1 MTKKMKN
8 PLNRRLPRELKSE
21 FGKYLVIFLFF
32 IMVISL
38 VSGFLVADTSL
49 HTAYLDAFDKYNIED
64 GNFAYAE
71 EASDDAIAAIEKDGK
86 VKVYANFY
94 KEEDTDDFESTFRAF
109 GERNDIDKVCL
120 LDGDMPKADTDV
132 AIDRLYAKNHDL
144 EIGDKFGVAGKDLT
158 ISGIVALSDYS
169 TLYQN
174 ASDMM
179 FDNDKFGVG
188 VMTDAG
194 FAALRENHLYYNYSW
209 SYDTAP
215 EDDAEAKDMA
225 EDLMPILAEN
235 GMLTNFL
242 PEYLN
247 QAIIFAGDDM
257 GGDMSMILA
266 FLYIVIVILAFVFSI
281 TISNNI
287 TKEANVIG
295 TLRASGYSRGE
306 MVRHYLIMP
315 MLVLL
320 VAAVVGNVL
329 GYTWLEQ
336 IFANQYL
343 ASYGLTTY
351 EVLLNPQAF
360 VLTTV
365 IPLILLFI
373 INFVMLTVKMRIS
386 PLQFIRRDLSKRMK
400 KKAFRLNTKI
410 PIMRRF
416 QMRVIFQNFP
426 NHVMIFFGVFFANFI
441 LMFGMILQPML
452 AHYQNTITD
461 NVLSAYQYILKTP
474 AETET
479 GGAEKFCFGSLDTL
493 PEKRS
498 SESVS
503 LYGVKPDSDYVK
515 LHSSGKK
522 VDISTAYA
530 EKYGV
535 EKGDTITLKDPYGSD
550 KYKFEVG
557 GIYDYPS
564 TIAVFMEQDL
574 FRQTF
579 DYDSDYFNAYFSD
592 QKIKDIDDALISTE
606 ITVDDLTKTSRQ
618 LIRSMGSMMNLFLV
632 FGALMFVLILYLLSK
647 IIIEKNAQSIS
658 MVKILGYNN
667 REINRIY
674 LHSTTIVVILCI
686 LITIPISSLVMKEVV
701 EVVFFEYS
709 GWITYYSIIFTNQK
723 SNTARGKLLLRYCFF
738 LLIINRKSPPLLFP
752 HAVVRRCTADC
763 FAECFCEIAGAAES
777 ALHGDFRHAQIRIGQ
792 QFDALGNAVFR
803 QISIGCLVQVFLENG
818 AAAAAADVPCCG
830 DVL

>member
-194 FAALRENHLYYNYSW
+194 FAALRENHLHYNYSW

-386 PLQFIRRDLSKRMK
+386 PLQFIRRDLSKRKK

-426 NHVMIFFGVFFANFI
+426 NHIIIFFGVFFANFI

-452 AHYQNTITD
+452 VHYQNTITD

-474 AETET
+474 TETET
-479 GGAEKFCFGSLDTL
+479 DGAEKFCFGSLDTL

-709 GWITYYSIIFTNQK
+709 GWITYYMPAVTYVKVAVSGIICY
-723 SNTARGKLLLRYCFF
+723 AIVAF
-738 LLIINRKSPPLLFP
+738 LLNRKVKKIPMS
-752 HAVVRRCTADC
+752 
-763 FAECFCEIAGAAES
+763 
-777 ALHGDFRHAQIRIGQ
+777 
-792 QFDALGNAVFR
+792 DALKNV
-803 QISIGCLVQVFLENG
+803 E
-818 AAAAAADVPCCG
+818 
-830 DVL
+830 

>member
-194 FAALRENHLYYNYSW
+194 FAALRENHLHYNYSW

-257 GGDMSMILA
+257 GSDMSMILA

-386 PLQFIRRDLSKRMK
+386 PLQFIRRDLSKRKK

-441 LMFGMILQPML
+441 LMFGMILQPMMV
-452 AHYQNTITD
+452 HYQNTITD

-479 GGAEKFCFGSLDTL
+479 DGAEKFCFGSLDTL

-709 GWITYYSIIFTNQK
+709 GWITYYMPAVTYVEVAASGIICY
-723 SNTARGKLLLRYCFF
+723 AIVAF
-738 LLIINRKSPPLLFP
+738 LLNRKVKKIPMS
-752 HAVVRRCTADC
+752 
-763 FAECFCEIAGAAES
+763 
-777 ALHGDFRHAQIRIGQ
+777 
-792 QFDALGNAVFR
+792 DALKNV
-803 QISIGCLVQVFLENG
+803 E
-818 AAAAAADVPCCG
+818 
-830 DVL
+830 

>member
-49 HTAYLDAFDKYNIED
+49 HTAYLEAFDKYNIED

-158 ISGIVALSDYS
+158 ISGIVDLSDYS

-194 FAALRENHLYYNYSW
+194 FAALRENHLHYNYSW
-209 SYDTAP
+209 SYDTVP

-360 VLTTV
+360 VLTTM

-386 PLQFIRRDLSKRMK
+386 PLQFIRRDLSKRKK

-416 QMRVIFQNFP
+416 QMRVILQNFP

-452 AHYQNTITD
+452 VHYQNTITD

-479 GGAEKFCFGSLDTL
+479 DGAEKFCFGSLDTL

-709 GWITYYSIIFTNQK
+709 GWITYYMPAVTYVEVAASGIICY
-723 SNTARGKLLLRYCFF
+723 AIVAF
-738 LLIINRKSPPLLFP
+738 LLNRKVKKIPMS
-752 HAVVRRCTADC
+752 
-763 FAECFCEIAGAAES
+763 
-777 ALHGDFRHAQIRIGQ
+777 
-792 QFDALGNAVFR
+792 DALKNV
-803 QISIGCLVQVFLENG
+803 E
-818 AAAAAADVPCCG
+818 
-830 DVL
+830 

>member
-94 KEEDTDDFESTFRAF
+94 KEESTDDFESTFRVF

-144 EIGDKFGVAGKDLT
+144 EIGDKFGVAGKALT

-194 FAALRENHLYYNYSW
+194 FAALRENHLHYNYSW

-373 INFVMLTVKMRIS
+373 INFVVLTVKMRIS
-386 PLQFIRRDLSKRMK
+386 PLQFIRRDLSKRKK

-474 AETET
+474 TETET
-479 GGAEKFCFGSLDTL
+479 DGAEKFCFGSLDTL

-709 GWITYYSIIFTNQK
+709 GWITYYMPAVTYVEVAASGIICY
-723 SNTARGKLLLRYCFF
+723 AIVAF
-738 LLIINRKSPPLLFP
+738 LLNRKVKKIPMS
-752 HAVVRRCTADC
+752 
-763 FAECFCEIAGAAES
+763 
-777 ALHGDFRHAQIRIGQ
+777 
-792 QFDALGNAVFR
+792 DALKNV
-803 QISIGCLVQVFLENG
+803 E
-818 AAAAAADVPCCG
+818 
-830 DVL
+830 

>member
-194 FAALRENHLYYNYSW
+194 FAALRENHLHYNYSW

-386 PLQFIRRDLSKRMK
+386 PLQFIRRDLSKRKK

-579 DYDSDYFNAYFSD
+579 DYDSDYFNTYFSD

-709 GWITYYSIIFTNQK
+709 GWITYYMPAVTYVEVAASGIICY
-723 SNTARGKLLLRYCFF
+723 AIVAF
-738 LLIINRKSPPLLFP
+738 LLNRKVKKIPMS
-752 HAVVRRCTADC
+752 
-763 FAECFCEIAGAAES
+763 
-777 ALHGDFRHAQIRIGQ
+777 
-792 QFDALGNAVFR
+792 DALKNV
-803 QISIGCLVQVFLENG
+803 E
-818 AAAAAADVPCCG
+818 
-830 DVL
+830 

>member
-194 FAALRENHLYYNYSW
+194 FAALRENHLHYNYSW

-315 MLVLL
+315 LLVLL

-373 INFVMLTVKMRIS
+373 INFVMLTVKMQIS
-386 PLQFIRRDLSKRMK
+386 PLQFIRRDLSKRKK

-452 AHYQNTITD
+452 VHYQNTITD

-479 GGAEKFCFGSLDTL
+479 DGAEKFCFGSLDTL

-709 GWITYYSIIFTNQK
+709 GWITYYMPAVTYVEVAASGIICY
-723 SNTARGKLLLRYCFF
+723 AIVAF
-738 LLIINRKSPPLLFP
+738 LLNRKVKKIPMS
-752 HAVVRRCTADC
+752 
-763 FAECFCEIAGAAES
+763 
-777 ALHGDFRHAQIRIGQ
+777 
-792 QFDALGNAVFR
+792 DALKNV
-803 QISIGCLVQVFLENG
+803 E
-818 AAAAAADVPCCG
+818 
-830 DVL
+830 

>member
-194 FAALRENHLYYNYSW
+194 FATLRENHLHYNYSW

-452 AHYQNTITD
+452 VHYQNTITD

-479 GGAEKFCFGSLDTL
+479 DGAEKFCFGSLDTL

-709 GWITYYSIIFTNQK
+709 GWITYYMPAVTYVEVAASGIICY
-723 SNTARGKLLLRYCFF
+723 AIVAF
-738 LLIINRKSPPLLFP
+738 LLNRKVKKIPMS
-752 HAVVRRCTADC
+752 
-763 FAECFCEIAGAAES
+763 
-777 ALHGDFRHAQIRIGQ
+777 
-792 QFDALGNAVFR
+792 DALKNV
-803 QISIGCLVQVFLENG
+803 E
-818 AAAAAADVPCCG
+818 
-830 DVL
+830 

>member
-194 FAALRENHLYYNYSW
+194 FAALRENHLHYNYSW

-257 GGDMSMILA
+257 GSDMSMILA

-386 PLQFIRRDLSKRMK
+386 PLQFIRRDLSKRKK

-479 GGAEKFCFGSLDTL
+479 DGAEKFCFGSLDTL
-493 PEKRS
+493 PEKCS

-709 GWITYYSIIFTNQK
+709 GWITYYMPAVTYVEVAASGIICY
-723 SNTARGKLLLRYCFF
+723 AIVAF
-738 LLIINRKSPPLLFP
+738 LLNRKVKKIPMS
-752 HAVVRRCTADC
+752 
-763 FAECFCEIAGAAES
+763 
-777 ALHGDFRHAQIRIGQ
+777 
-792 QFDALGNAVFR
+792 DALKNV
-803 QISIGCLVQVFLENG
+803 E
-818 AAAAAADVPCCG
+818 
-830 DVL
+830 

>member
-64 GNFAYAE
+64 GNFAYVE

-188 VMTDAG
+188 IMTDAG
-194 FAALRENHLYYNYSW
+194 FAALRENHLHYNYSW
-209 SYDTAP
+209 SYNTAP

-225 EDLMPILAEN
+225 EDLLPILAEN

-365 IPLILLFI
+365 IPMILLFI

-386 PLQFIRRDLSKRMK
+386 PLQFIRRDLSKRKK

-452 AHYQNTITD
+452 VHYQDTITD

-479 GGAEKFCFGSLDTL
+479 DGAEKFCFGSLDTL

-709 GWITYYSIIFTNQK
+709 GWITYYMPAVTYVEVAASGIICY
-723 SNTARGKLLLRYCFF
+723 AIVAF
-738 LLIINRKSPPLLFP
+738 LLNRKVKKIPMS
-752 HAVVRRCTADC
+752 
-763 FAECFCEIAGAAES
+763 
-777 ALHGDFRHAQIRIGQ
+777 
-792 QFDALGNAVFR
+792 DALKNV
-803 QISIGCLVQVFLENG
+803 E
-818 AAAAAADVPCCG
+818 
-830 DVL
+830 

>member
-71 EASDDAIAAIEKDGK
+71 EASDDAVAAIEKDGK

-194 FAALRENHLYYNYSW
+194 FAALRENHLHYNYSW

-386 PLQFIRRDLSKRMK
+386 PLQFIRRDLSKRKK

-452 AHYQNTITD
+452 VHYQDTITD

-479 GGAEKFCFGSLDTL
+479 DGAEKFCFGSLDTL

-709 GWITYYSIIFTNQK
+709 GWITYYMPAVTYVEVAASGIICY
-723 SNTARGKLLLRYCFF
+723 AIVAF
-738 LLIINRKSPPLLFP
+738 LLNRKVKKIPMS
-752 HAVVRRCTADC
+752 
-763 FAECFCEIAGAAES
+763 
-777 ALHGDFRHAQIRIGQ
+777 
-792 QFDALGNAVFR
+792 DALKNV
-803 QISIGCLVQVFLENG
+803 E
-818 AAAAAADVPCCG
+818 
-830 DVL
+830 

>member
-194 FAALRENHLYYNYSW
+194 FAALRENHLHYNYSW

-257 GGDMSMILA
+257 GSDMSMILA

-386 PLQFIRRDLSKRMK
+386 PLQFIRRDLSKRKK

-479 GGAEKFCFGSLDTL
+479 DGAEKFCFGSLDTL

-530 EKYGV
+530 EKYSV

-709 GWITYYSIIFTNQK
+709 GWITYYMPAVTYVEVAASGIICY
-723 SNTARGKLLLRYCFF
+723 AIVAF
-738 LLIINRKSPPLLFP
+738 LLNRKVKKIPMS
-752 HAVVRRCTADC
+752 
-763 FAECFCEIAGAAES
+763 
-777 ALHGDFRHAQIRIGQ
+777 
-792 QFDALGNAVFR
+792 DALKNV
-803 QISIGCLVQVFLENG
+803 E
-818 AAAAAADVPCCG
+818 
-830 DVL
+830 

>member
-194 FAALRENHLYYNYSW
+194 FAALRENHLHYNYSW

-257 GGDMSMILA
+257 GSDMSMILA

-295 TLRASGYSRGE
+295 TLRASGYSRRE

-386 PLQFIRRDLSKRMK
+386 PLQFIRRDLSKRKK

-479 GGAEKFCFGSLDTL
+479 DGAEKFCFGSLDTL

-709 GWITYYSIIFTNQK
+709 GWITYYMPAVTYVEVAASGIICY
-723 SNTARGKLLLRYCFF
+723 AIVAF
-738 LLIINRKSPPLLFP
+738 LLNRKVKKIPMS
-752 HAVVRRCTADC
+752 
-763 FAECFCEIAGAAES
+763 
-777 ALHGDFRHAQIRIGQ
+777 
-792 QFDALGNAVFR
+792 DALKNV
-803 QISIGCLVQVFLENG
+803 E
-818 AAAAAADVPCCG
+818 
-830 DVL
+830 

>member
-120 LDGDMPKADTDV
+120 LDGDMPRADTDV

-194 FAALRENHLYYNYSW
+194 FAALRENHLHYNYSW

-386 PLQFIRRDLSKRMK
+386 PLQFIRRDLSKRKK

-452 AHYQNTITD
+452 VHYQNTITD

-479 GGAEKFCFGSLDTL
+479 DGAEKFCFGSLDTL

-574 FRQTF
+574 FNQTF

-709 GWITYYSIIFTNQK
+709 GWITYYMPAVTYVEVAASGVICYAIV
-723 SNTARGKLLLRYCFF
+723 AF
-738 LLIINRKSPPLLFP
+738 LLNRKVKKIPMS
-752 HAVVRRCTADC
+752 
-763 FAECFCEIAGAAES
+763 
-777 ALHGDFRHAQIRIGQ
+777 
-792 QFDALGNAVFR
+792 DALKNV
-803 QISIGCLVQVFLENG
+803 E
-818 AAAAAADVPCCG
+818 
-830 DVL
+830 

>member
-71 EASDDAIAAIEKDGK
+71 EAFDDAIAAIEKDGK

-94 KEEDTDDFESTFRAF
+94 KEESTDDFESTFRAF

-132 AIDRLYAKNHDL
+132 AIDRLYAKNHNL

-194 FAALRENHLYYNYSW
+194 FAALRENHLHYNYSW

-320 VAAVVGNVL
+320 VAAVVGNEL

-336 IFANQYL
+336 IFADQYL

-351 EVLLNPQAF
+351 EVLINPQAF

-386 PLQFIRRDLSKRMK
+386 PLQFIRRDLSKRKK

-452 AHYQNTITD
+452 VHYQNTITD

-479 GGAEKFCFGSLDTL
+479 DGAEKFCFGSLDTL

-515 LHSSGKK
+515 LYSSGKK

-709 GWITYYSIIFTNQK
+709 GWITYYMPAVTYVEVAASGVICYAIV
-723 SNTARGKLLLRYCFF
+723 AF
-738 LLIINRKSPPLLFP
+738 LLNRKVKKIPMS
-752 HAVVRRCTADC
+752 
-763 FAECFCEIAGAAES
+763 
-777 ALHGDFRHAQIRIGQ
+777 
-792 QFDALGNAVFR
+792 DALKNV
-803 QISIGCLVQVFLENG
+803 E
-818 AAAAAADVPCCG
+818 
-830 DVL
+830 

>member
-144 EIGDKFGVAGKDLT
+144 EIGDKFGVAGKNLT

-194 FAALRENHLYYNYSW
+194 FAALRENHLHHNYSW

-287 TKEANVIG
+287 TREANVIG

-386 PLQFIRRDLSKRMK
+386 PLQFIRRDLSKRKK

-452 AHYQNTITD
+452 VHYQNTITD

-474 AETET
+474 TETET
-479 GGAEKFCFGSLDTL
+479 DGAEKFCFGSLDTL

-709 GWITYYSIIFTNQK
+709 GWITYYMPAVTYVEVAASGIICY
-723 SNTARGKLLLRYCFF
+723 AIVAF
-738 LLIINRKSPPLLFP
+738 LLNRKVKKIPMS
-752 HAVVRRCTADC
+752 
-763 FAECFCEIAGAAES
+763 
-777 ALHGDFRHAQIRIGQ
+777 
-792 QFDALGNAVFR
+792 DALKNV
-803 QISIGCLVQVFLENG
+803 E
-818 AAAAAADVPCCG
+818 
-830 DVL
+830 

>member
-194 FAALRENHLYYNYSW
+194 FAALRENHLHYNYSW

-287 TKEANVIG
+287 TREANVIG

-360 VLTTV
+360 VLTTM

-386 PLQFIRRDLSKRMK
+386 PLQFIRRDLSKRKK

-426 NHVMIFFGVFFANFI
+426 NHVMIFFGVFFSNFI

-452 AHYQNTITD
+452 VHYQNTITD

-479 GGAEKFCFGSLDTL
+479 DGAEKFCFGSLDTL
-493 PEKRS
+493 PEKRC

-709 GWITYYSIIFTNQK
+709 GWITYYMPAVTYVEVAASGIICY
-723 SNTARGKLLLRYCFF
+723 AIVAF
-738 LLIINRKSPPLLFP
+738 LLNRKVKKIPMS
-752 HAVVRRCTADC
+752 
-763 FAECFCEIAGAAES
+763 
-777 ALHGDFRHAQIRIGQ
+777 
-792 QFDALGNAVFR
+792 DALKNV
-803 QISIGCLVQVFLENG
+803 E
-818 AAAAAADVPCCG
+818 
-830 DVL
+830 

>member
-49 HTAYLDAFDKYNIED
+49 HTAYLNAFDKYNIED

-287 TKEANVIG
+287 TREANVIG

-386 PLQFIRRDLSKRMK
+386 PLQFIRRDLSKRKK

-452 AHYQNTITD
+452 VHYQNTITD

-479 GGAEKFCFGSLDTL
+479 DGAEKFCFGSLDTL

-574 FRQTF
+574 FNQTF

-709 GWITYYSIIFTNQK
+709 GWITYYMPAVTYVEVAASGIICY
-723 SNTARGKLLLRYCFF
+723 AIVAF
-738 LLIINRKSPPLLFP
+738 LLNRKVKKIPMS
-752 HAVVRRCTADC
+752 
-763 FAECFCEIAGAAES
+763 
-777 ALHGDFRHAQIRIGQ
+777 
-792 QFDALGNAVFR
+792 DALKNV
-803 QISIGCLVQVFLENG
+803 E
-818 AAAAAADVPCCG
+818 
-830 DVL
+830 

>member
-94 KEEDTDDFESTFRAF
+94 KEEDTDDFESTFRVF

-194 FAALRENHLYYNYSW
+194 FAALRENHLHYNYSW

-257 GGDMSMILA
+257 GSDMSMILA

-386 PLQFIRRDLSKRMK
+386 PLQFIRRDLSKRKK

-452 AHYQNTITD
+452 VHYQNTITD

-479 GGAEKFCFGSLDTL
+479 DGAEKFCFGSLDTL

-709 GWITYYSIIFTNQK
+709 GWITYYMPAVTYVEVAASGIICY
-723 SNTARGKLLLRYCFF
+723 AIVAF
-738 LLIINRKSPPLLFP
+738 LLNRKVKKIPMS
-752 HAVVRRCTADC
+752 
-763 FAECFCEIAGAAES
+763 
-777 ALHGDFRHAQIRIGQ
+777 
-792 QFDALGNAVFR
+792 DALKNV
-803 QISIGCLVQVFLENG
+803 E
-818 AAAAAADVPCCG
+818 
-830 DVL
+830 

>member
-71 EASDDAIAAIEKDGK
+71 EAFDDAIAAIEKDGK

-94 KEEDTDDFESTFRAF
+94 KEESTDDFESTFRAF

-132 AIDRLYAKNHDL
+132 AIDRLYAKNHNL

-194 FAALRENHLYYNYSW
+194 FAALRENHLHYNYSW

-336 IFANQYL
+336 IFADQYL

-351 EVLLNPQAF
+351 EVLINPQAF

-386 PLQFIRRDLSKRMK
+386 PLQFIRRDLSKRKK

-452 AHYQNTITD
+452 VHYQNTITD

-479 GGAEKFCFGSLDTL
+479 DGAEKFCFGSLDTL

-515 LHSSGKK
+515 LYSSGKK

-709 GWITYYSIIFTNQK
+709 GWITYYMPAVTYVEVAASGIICY
-723 SNTARGKLLLRYCFF
+723 AIVAF
-738 LLIINRKSPPLLFP
+738 LLNRKVKKIPMS
-752 HAVVRRCTADC
+752 
-763 FAECFCEIAGAAES
+763 
-777 ALHGDFRHAQIRIGQ
+777 
-792 QFDALGNAVFR
+792 DALKNV
-803 QISIGCLVQVFLENG
+803 E
-818 AAAAAADVPCCG
+818 
-830 DVL
+830 

>member
-94 KEEDTDDFESTFRAF
+94 KEEDTDDFESTFRVF

-194 FAALRENHLYYNYSW
+194 FAALRENHLHYNYSW
-209 SYDTAP
+209 SYDIAP

-386 PLQFIRRDLSKRMK
+386 PLQFIRRDLSKRKK

-452 AHYQNTITD
+452 VHYQNTITD

-479 GGAEKFCFGSLDTL
+479 DGAEKFCFGSLDTL

-574 FRQTF
+574 FNQMF

-686 LITIPISSLVMKEVV
+686 LITIPISSLVMKEVM

-709 GWITYYSIIFTNQK
+709 GWITYYMPAVTYVEVAASGVICYAIV
-723 SNTARGKLLLRYCFF
+723 AF
-738 LLIINRKSPPLLFP
+738 LLNRKVKKIPRS
-752 HAVVRRCTADC
+752 
-763 FAECFCEIAGAAES
+763 
-777 ALHGDFRHAQIRIGQ
+777 
-792 QFDALGNAVFR
+792 DALKNV
-803 QISIGCLVQVFLENG
+803 E
-818 AAAAAADVPCCG
+818 
-830 DVL
+830 

>member
-94 KEEDTDDFESTFRAF
+94 KEENTDDFESTFRAF

-194 FAALRENHLYYNYSW
+194 FAALRENHLHYNYSW

-386 PLQFIRRDLSKRMK
+386 PLQFIRRDLSKRKK

-441 LMFGMILQPML
+441 LMFGMILQPMMV
-452 AHYQNTITD
+452 HYQNTITD

-709 GWITYYSIIFTNQK
+709 GWITYYMPAVTYVEVAASGIICY
-723 SNTARGKLLLRYCFF
+723 AIVAF
-738 LLIINRKSPPLLFP
+738 LLNRKVKKIPMS
-752 HAVVRRCTADC
+752 
-763 FAECFCEIAGAAES
+763 
-777 ALHGDFRHAQIRIGQ
+777 
-792 QFDALGNAVFR
+792 DALKNV
-803 QISIGCLVQVFLENG
+803 E
-818 AAAAAADVPCCG
+818 
-830 DVL
+830 

>member
-194 FAALRENHLYYNYSW
+194 FAALRENHLHYNYSW

-336 IFANQYL
+336 IFADQYL

-386 PLQFIRRDLSKRMK
+386 PLQFIRRDLSKRKK

-452 AHYQNTITD
+452 VHYQNTITD

-479 GGAEKFCFGSLDTL
+479 DGAEKFCFGSLDTL

-686 LITIPISSLVMKEVV
+686 LITIPISSLVMKEVM

-709 GWITYYSIIFTNQK
+709 GWITYYMPAVTYVEVAASGVICYAIV
-723 SNTARGKLLLRYCFF
+723 AF
-738 LLIINRKSPPLLFP
+738 LLNRKVKKIPMS
-752 HAVVRRCTADC
+752 
-763 FAECFCEIAGAAES
+763 
-777 ALHGDFRHAQIRIGQ
+777 
-792 QFDALGNAVFR
+792 DALKNV
-803 QISIGCLVQVFLENG
+803 E
-818 AAAAAADVPCCG
+818 
-830 DVL
+830 

>member
-94 KEEDTDDFESTFRAF
+94 KEEDTDDFESTFRVF

-144 EIGDKFGVAGKDLT
+144 EIGDKFGVAGKALT

-194 FAALRENHLYYNYSW
+194 FAALRENHLHYNYSW

-257 GGDMSMILA
+257 GSDMSMILA

-287 TKEANVIG
+287 IREANVIG

-386 PLQFIRRDLSKRMK
+386 PLQFIRRDLSKRKK

-452 AHYQNTITD
+452 VHYQNTITD

-479 GGAEKFCFGSLDTL
+479 DGAEKFCFGSLDTL

-574 FRQTF
+574 FNQTF

-709 GWITYYSIIFTNQK
+709 GWITYYMPAVTYVEVAASGMICYAIV
-723 SNTARGKLLLRYCFF
+723 AF
-738 LLIINRKSPPLLFP
+738 LLNRKVKKIPMS
-752 HAVVRRCTADC
+752 
-763 FAECFCEIAGAAES
+763 
-777 ALHGDFRHAQIRIGQ
+777 
-792 QFDALGNAVFR
+792 DALKNV
-803 QISIGCLVQVFLENG
+803 E
-818 AAAAAADVPCCG
+818 
-830 DVL
+830 

>member
-194 FAALRENHLYYNYSW
+194 FAALRENHLHYNYSW

-373 INFVMLTVKMRIS
+373 INFVMLTVKMQIS
-386 PLQFIRRDLSKRMK
+386 PLQFIRRDLSKRKK

-452 AHYQNTITD
+452 VHYQNTITD

-479 GGAEKFCFGSLDTL
+479 DGAEKFCFGSLDTL

-503 LYGVKPDSDYVK
+503 LYGVKLDSDYVK

-709 GWITYYSIIFTNQK
+709 GWITYYMPAVTYVEVAASGIICY
-723 SNTARGKLLLRYCFF
+723 AIVAF
-738 LLIINRKSPPLLFP
+738 LLNRKVKKIPMS
-752 HAVVRRCTADC
+752 
-763 FAECFCEIAGAAES
+763 
-777 ALHGDFRHAQIRIGQ
+777 
-792 QFDALGNAVFR
+792 DALKNV
-803 QISIGCLVQVFLENG
+803 E
-818 AAAAAADVPCCG
+818 
-830 DVL
+830 

>member
-94 KEEDTDDFESTFRAF
+94 KEEDTDDFESTFRVF

-194 FAALRENHLYYNYSW
+194 FAALRENHLHYNYSW

-235 GMLTNFL
+235 GVLTNFL

-257 GGDMSMILA
+257 GSDMSMILA

-386 PLQFIRRDLSKRMK
+386 PLQFIRRDLSKRKK

-452 AHYQNTITD
+452 VHYQNTITD

-479 GGAEKFCFGSLDTL
+479 DGAEKFCFGSLDTL

-709 GWITYYSIIFTNQK
+709 GWITYYMPAVTYVEVAASGVICYAIV
-723 SNTARGKLLLRYCFF
+723 AF
-738 LLIINRKSPPLLFP
+738 LLNRKVKKIPMS
-752 HAVVRRCTADC
+752 
-763 FAECFCEIAGAAES
+763 
-777 ALHGDFRHAQIRIGQ
+777 
-792 QFDALGNAVFR
+792 DALKNV
-803 QISIGCLVQVFLENG
+803 E
-818 AAAAAADVPCCG
+818 
-830 DVL
+830 

>member
-94 KEEDTDDFESTFRAF
+94 KEEDTDDFESTFRVF

-120 LDGDMPKADTDV
+120 LDGDMPKSDTDV

-194 FAALRENHLYYNYSW
+194 FAALRENHLHYNYSW

-336 IFANQYL
+336 IFADQYL

-386 PLQFIRRDLSKRMK
+386 PLQFIRRDLSKRKK

-452 AHYQNTITD
+452 VHYQNTITD

-479 GGAEKFCFGSLDTL
+479 DGAEKFCFGSLDTL

-574 FRQTF
+574 FNQTF

-709 GWITYYSIIFTNQK
+709 GWITYYMPAVTYVEVAASGIICY
-723 SNTARGKLLLRYCFF
+723 AIVAF
-738 LLIINRKSPPLLFP
+738 LLNRKVKKIPMS
-752 HAVVRRCTADC
+752 
-763 FAECFCEIAGAAES
+763 
-777 ALHGDFRHAQIRIGQ
+777 
-792 QFDALGNAVFR
+792 DALKNV
-803 QISIGCLVQVFLENG
+803 E
-818 AAAAAADVPCCG
+818 
-830 DVL
+830 

>member
-194 FAALRENHLYYNYSW
+194 FATLRENHLHYNYSW

-336 IFANQYL
+336 IFASQYL

-386 PLQFIRRDLSKRMK
+386 PLQFIRRDLSKRKK

-479 GGAEKFCFGSLDTL
+479 DGAEKFCFGSLDTL

-709 GWITYYSIIFTNQK
+709 GWITYYMPAVTYVEVAASGIICY
-723 SNTARGKLLLRYCFF
+723 AIVAF
-738 LLIINRKSPPLLFP
+738 LLNRKVKKIPMS
-752 HAVVRRCTADC
+752 
-763 FAECFCEIAGAAES
+763 
-777 ALHGDFRHAQIRIGQ
+777 
-792 QFDALGNAVFR
+792 DALKNV
-803 QISIGCLVQVFLENG
+803 E
-818 AAAAAADVPCCG
+818 
-830 DVL
+830 

>member
-8 PLNRRLPRELKSE
+8 PLNRRLPRELKNE

-144 EIGDKFGVAGKDLT
+144 EIGDKFGVAGKALT

-194 FAALRENHLYYNYSW
+194 FAALRENHLHYNYSW

-257 GGDMSMILA
+257 GSDMSMILA

-287 TKEANVIG
+287 TREANVIG

-365 IPLILLFI
+365 IPLILLFL

-386 PLQFIRRDLSKRMK
+386 PLQFIRRDLSKRKK

-452 AHYQNTITD
+452 VHYQNTITD

-479 GGAEKFCFGSLDTL
+479 DGAEKFCFGSLDTL

-498 SESVS
+498 SENVS

-709 GWITYYSIIFTNQK
+709 GWITYYMPAVTYVKVAVSGIICY
-723 SNTARGKLLLRYCFF
+723 AIVAF
-738 LLIINRKSPPLLFP
+738 LLNRKVKKIPMS
-752 HAVVRRCTADC
+752 
-763 FAECFCEIAGAAES
+763 
-777 ALHGDFRHAQIRIGQ
+777 
-792 QFDALGNAVFR
+792 DALKNV
-803 QISIGCLVQVFLENG
+803 E
-818 AAAAAADVPCCG
+818 
-830 DVL
+830 

>member
-109 GERNDIDKVCL
+109 GERNHIDKVCL

-194 FAALRENHLYYNYSW
+194 FAALRENHLHYNYSW

-351 EVLLNPQAF
+351 EVLINPQAF

-386 PLQFIRRDLSKRMK
+386 PLQFIRRDLSKRKK

-452 AHYQNTITD
+452 VHYQNTITD

-479 GGAEKFCFGSLDTL
+479 DGAEKFCFGSLDTL

-709 GWITYYSIIFTNQK
+709 GWITYYMPAVTYVEVAASGVICYAIV
-723 SNTARGKLLLRYCFF
+723 AF
-738 LLIINRKSPPLLFP
+738 LLNRKVKKIPMS
-752 HAVVRRCTADC
+752 
-763 FAECFCEIAGAAES
+763 
-777 ALHGDFRHAQIRIGQ
+777 
-792 QFDALGNAVFR
+792 DALKNV
-803 QISIGCLVQVFLENG
+803 E
-818 AAAAAADVPCCG
+818 
-830 DVL
+830 

>member
-144 EIGDKFGVAGKDLT
+144 EIGDKFGVAGKDLI

-194 FAALRENHLYYNYSW
+194 FAALRENHLHYNYSW

-257 GGDMSMILA
+257 GSDMSMILA

-386 PLQFIRRDLSKRMK
+386 PLQFIRRDLSKRKK

-452 AHYQNTITD
+452 VHYQDTITD
-461 NVLSAYQYILKTP
+461 NMFSAYQYILKTP

-479 GGAEKFCFGSLDTL
+479 DGAEKFCFGSLDTL

-592 QKIKDIDDALISTE
+592 QKIKDIDDAMIATE
-606 ITVDDLTKTSRQ
+606 ITEDDLTKTSRQ

-709 GWITYYSIIFTNQK
+709 GWITYYMPAVTYVEVAASGIICY
-723 SNTARGKLLLRYCFF
+723 AIVAF
-738 LLIINRKSPPLLFP
+738 LLNRKVKKIPMS
-752 HAVVRRCTADC
+752 
-763 FAECFCEIAGAAES
+763 
-777 ALHGDFRHAQIRIGQ
+777 
-792 QFDALGNAVFR
+792 DALKNV
-803 QISIGCLVQVFLENG
+803 E
-818 AAAAAADVPCCG
+818 
-830 DVL
+830 

>member
-194 FAALRENHLYYNYSW
+194 FAALRENHLHYNYSW

-386 PLQFIRRDLSKRMK
+386 PLQFIRRDLSKRKK
-400 KKAFRLNTKI
+400 KKAFRLNIKI

-452 AHYQNTITD
+452 VHYQDTITD

-479 GGAEKFCFGSLDTL
+479 DGAEKFCFGSLDTL

-709 GWITYYSIIFTNQK
+709 GWITYYMPAVTYVEVAASGIICY
-723 SNTARGKLLLRYCFF
+723 AIVAF
-738 LLIINRKSPPLLFP
+738 LLNRKVKKIPMS
-752 HAVVRRCTADC
+752 
-763 FAECFCEIAGAAES
+763 
-777 ALHGDFRHAQIRIGQ
+777 
-792 QFDALGNAVFR
+792 DALKNV
-803 QISIGCLVQVFLENG
+803 E
-818 AAAAAADVPCCG
+818 
-830 DVL
+830 

>member
-71 EASDDAIAAIEKDGK
+71 EAFDDAIAAIEKDGK

-94 KEEDTDDFESTFRAF
+94 KEESTDDFESTFRAF

-132 AIDRLYAKNHDL
+132 AIDRLYAKNHNL

-194 FAALRENHLYYNYSW
+194 FAALRENHLHYNYSW

-215 EDDAEAKDMA
+215 EDDAEAKEMA

-336 IFANQYL
+336 IFADQYL

-351 EVLLNPQAF
+351 EVLINPQAF

-386 PLQFIRRDLSKRMK
+386 PLQFIRRDLSKRKK

-479 GGAEKFCFGSLDTL
+479 DGAEKFCFGSLDTL

-709 GWITYYSIIFTNQK
+709 GWITYYMPAVTYVEVAASGIICY
-723 SNTARGKLLLRYCFF
+723 AIVAF
-738 LLIINRKSPPLLFP
+738 LLNRKVKKIPMS
-752 HAVVRRCTADC
+752 
-763 FAECFCEIAGAAES
+763 
-777 ALHGDFRHAQIRIGQ
+777 
-792 QFDALGNAVFR
+792 DALKNV
-803 QISIGCLVQVFLENG
+803 E
-818 AAAAAADVPCCG
+818 
-830 DVL
+830 

>member
-49 HTAYLDAFDKYNIED
+49 HTAYLEAFDKYNIED

-194 FAALRENHLYYNYSW
+194 FAALRENHLHYNYSW

-287 TKEANVIG
+287 TREANVIG

-373 INFVMLTVKMRIS
+373 INFVMLTVKMRIL
-386 PLQFIRRDLSKRMK
+386 PLQFIRRDLSKRKK

-452 AHYQNTITD
+452 VHYQNTITD

-479 GGAEKFCFGSLDTL
+479 DGAEKFCFGSLDTL

-522 VDISTAYA
+522 VDISIAYA

-709 GWITYYSIIFTNQK
+709 GWITYYMPAVTYVEVAASGIICY
-723 SNTARGKLLLRYCFF
+723 AIVAF
-738 LLIINRKSPPLLFP
+738 LLNRKVKKIPMS
-752 HAVVRRCTADC
+752 
-763 FAECFCEIAGAAES
+763 
-777 ALHGDFRHAQIRIGQ
+777 
-792 QFDALGNAVFR
+792 DALKNV
-803 QISIGCLVQVFLENG
+803 E
-818 AAAAAADVPCCG
+818 
-830 DVL
+830 

>member
-1 MTKKMKN
+1 M
-8 PLNRRLPRELKSE
+8 
-21 FGKYLVIFLFF
+21 
-32 IMVISL
+32 
-38 VSGFLVADTSL
+38 ADTSL

-144 EIGDKFGVAGKDLT
+144 EIGDKFGVAGKNLT

-194 FAALRENHLYYNYSW
+194 FAALRENHLHYNYSW

-287 TKEANVIG
+287 TREANVIG

-386 PLQFIRRDLSKRMK
+386 PLQFIRRDLSKRKK

-452 AHYQNTITD
+452 VHYQNTITD

-474 AETET
+474 TETET
-479 GGAEKFCFGSLDTL
+479 DGAEKFCFGSLDTL

-709 GWITYYSIIFTNQK
+709 GWITYYMPAVTYVEVAASGIICY
-723 SNTARGKLLLRYCFF
+723 AIVAF
-738 LLIINRKSPPLLFP
+738 LLKRKVKKIPMS
-752 HAVVRRCTADC
+752 
-763 FAECFCEIAGAAES
+763 
-777 ALHGDFRHAQIRIGQ
+777 
-792 QFDALGNAVFR
+792 DALKNV
-803 QISIGCLVQVFLENG
+803 E
-818 AAAAAADVPCCG
+818 
-830 DVL
+830 

>member
-194 FAALRENHLYYNYSW
+194 FAALRENHLHYNYSW

-373 INFVMLTVKMRIS
+373 INFVMLTIKMRIS
-386 PLQFIRRDLSKRMK
+386 PLQFIRRDLSKRKK

-452 AHYQNTITD
+452 VHYQNTITD

-479 GGAEKFCFGSLDTL
+479 DGAEKFCFGSLDTL

-618 LIRSMGSMMNLFLV
+618 RIRSMGSMMNLFLV

-709 GWITYYSIIFTNQK
+709 GWITYYMPAVTYVEVAASGIICY
-723 SNTARGKLLLRYCFF
+723 AIVAF
-738 LLIINRKSPPLLFP
+738 LLNRKVKKIPMS
-752 HAVVRRCTADC
+752 
-763 FAECFCEIAGAAES
+763 
-777 ALHGDFRHAQIRIGQ
+777 
-792 QFDALGNAVFR
+792 DALKNV
-803 QISIGCLVQVFLENG
+803 E
-818 AAAAAADVPCCG
+818 
-830 DVL
+830 

>member
-144 EIGDKFGVAGKDLT
+144 EIGDKFGVAGKNLT

-194 FAALRENHLYYNYSW
+194 FAALRENHLHYNYSW

-386 PLQFIRRDLSKRMK
+386 PLQFIRRDLSKRKK

-479 GGAEKFCFGSLDTL
+479 DGAEKFCFGSLDTL

-535 EKGDTITLKDPYGSD
+535 VKGDTITLKDPYGSD

-709 GWITYYSIIFTNQK
+709 GWITYYMPAVTYVEVAASGIICY
-723 SNTARGKLLLRYCFF
+723 AIVAF
-738 LLIINRKSPPLLFP
+738 LLNRKVKKIPMS
-752 HAVVRRCTADC
+752 
-763 FAECFCEIAGAAES
+763 
-777 ALHGDFRHAQIRIGQ
+777 
-792 QFDALGNAVFR
+792 DALKNV
-803 QISIGCLVQVFLENG
+803 E
-818 AAAAAADVPCCG
+818 
-830 DVL
+830 

>member
-49 HTAYLDAFDKYNIED
+49 HKAYLDAFDKYNIED

-194 FAALRENHLYYNYSW
+194 FAALRENHLHYNYSW

-257 GGDMSMILA
+257 GSDMSMILA

-351 EVLLNPQAF
+351 EVLLNSQAF

-386 PLQFIRRDLSKRMK
+386 PLQFIRRDLSKRKK

-416 QMRVIFQNFP
+416 QMRVIFQKFP

-452 AHYQNTITD
+452 VHYQNTITD

-479 GGAEKFCFGSLDTL
+479 DGAEKFCFGSLDTL

-709 GWITYYSIIFTNQK
+709 GWITYYMPAVTYVEVAASGVICYAIV
-723 SNTARGKLLLRYCFF
+723 AF
-738 LLIINRKSPPLLFP
+738 LLNRKVKKIPMS
-752 HAVVRRCTADC
+752 
-763 FAECFCEIAGAAES
+763 
-777 ALHGDFRHAQIRIGQ
+777 
-792 QFDALGNAVFR
+792 DALKNV
-803 QISIGCLVQVFLENG
+803 E
-818 AAAAAADVPCCG
+818 
-830 DVL
+830 

>member
-1 MTKKMKN
+1 MTKMMKN

-94 KEEDTDDFESTFRAF
+94 KEESTDDFESTFRVF

-144 EIGDKFGVAGKDLT
+144 EIGDKFGVAGKDLI

-194 FAALRENHLYYNYSW
+194 FAALRENHLHYNYSW

-257 GGDMSMILA
+257 GSDMSMILA

-386 PLQFIRRDLSKRMK
+386 PLQFIRRDLSKRKK

-452 AHYQNTITD
+452 VHYQDTITD
-461 NVLSAYQYILKTP
+461 NMFSAYQYILKTP

-479 GGAEKFCFGSLDTL
+479 DGAEKFCFGSLDTL

-592 QKIKDIDDALISTE
+592 QKIKDIDDAMIATE
-606 ITVDDLTKTSRQ
+606 ITEDDLTKTSRQ

-709 GWITYYSIIFTNQK
+709 GWITYYMPAVTYVEVAASGIICY
-723 SNTARGKLLLRYCFF
+723 AIVAF
-738 LLIINRKSPPLLFP
+738 LLNRKVKKIPMS
-752 HAVVRRCTADC
+752 
-763 FAECFCEIAGAAES
+763 
-777 ALHGDFRHAQIRIGQ
+777 
-792 QFDALGNAVFR
+792 DALKNV
-803 QISIGCLVQVFLENG
+803 E
-818 AAAAAADVPCCG
+818 
-830 DVL
+830 

>member
-194 FAALRENHLYYNYSW
+194 FAALRENHLHYNYSW

-257 GGDMSMILA
+257 GSDMSMILA

-386 PLQFIRRDLSKRMK
+386 PLQFIRRDLSKRKK

-452 AHYQNTITD
+452 VHYQNTITD

-479 GGAEKFCFGSLDTL
+479 DGAEKFCFGSLDTL

-530 EKYGV
+530 GKYGV

-574 FRQTF
+574 FNQTF

-709 GWITYYSIIFTNQK
+709 GWITYYMPAATYVEVAASGIICY
-723 SNTARGKLLLRYCFF
+723 AIVAF
-738 LLIINRKSPPLLFP
+738 LLNRKVKKIPMS
-752 HAVVRRCTADC
+752 
-763 FAECFCEIAGAAES
+763 
-777 ALHGDFRHAQIRIGQ
+777 
-792 QFDALGNAVFR
+792 DALKNV
-803 QISIGCLVQVFLENG
+803 E
-818 AAAAAADVPCCG
+818 
-830 DVL
+830 

>member
-194 FAALRENHLYYNYSW
+194 FATLRENHLHYNYSW

-266 FLYIVIVILAFVFSI
+266 FLYIVIVILAFRVFHYHFQQHHQGS
-281 TISNNI
+281 
-287 TKEANVIG
+287 ECHWH
-295 TLRASGYSRGE
+295 ASCFRLFPRR

-386 PLQFIRRDLSKRMK
+386 PLQFIRRDLSKRKK

-479 GGAEKFCFGSLDTL
+479 DGAEKFCFGSLDTL

-550 KYKFEVG
+550 KYKFEV
-557 GIYDYPS
+557 P
-564 TIAVFMEQDL
+564 
-574 FRQTF
+574 
-579 DYDSDYFNAYFSD
+579 FS
-592 QKIKDIDDALISTE
+592 IKDGYVLSASAGCSISYSKASIRPNGVRKYIATLECEASPASVTYIQLYGGYSIDGELKNESGIGGVPEGTNVTLTPTDLDICRE
-606 ITVDDLTKTSRQ
+606 NDLTDILNLLKGKHFAGWKSWDGTGYYVVD
-618 LIRSMGSMMNLFLV
+618 LTENADGSVSFTMPTEAEQT
-632 FGALMFVLILYLLSK
+632 GS
-647 IIIEKNAQSIS
+647 SIC
-658 MVKILGYNN
+658 IA
-667 REINRIY
+667 EIWEDHSGGTAH
-674 LHSTTIVVILCI
+674 LH
-686 LITIPISSLVMKEVV
+686 P
-701 EVVFFEYS
+701 S
-709 GWITYYSIIFTNQK
+709 GDLQ
-723 SNTARGKLLLRYCFF
+723 GLR
-738 LLIINRKSPPLLFP
+738 
-752 HAVVRRCTADC
+752 
-763 FAECFCEIAGAAES
+763 
-777 ALHGDFRHAQIRIGQ
+777 
-792 QFDALGNAVFR
+792 
-803 QISIGCLVQVFLENG
+803 
-818 AAAAAADVPCCG
+818 
-830 DVL
+830 